1 MAQLVRP
8 PLFLQPHPSQE
19 ELREKSPEQSNLP
32 MQAQGMQKGWQT
44 LHDEQDGYSQHCK
57 NSKDD
62 EDNNEA
68 YIAAVV

>member
-1 MAQLVRP
+1 
-8 PLFLQPHPSQE
+8 
-19 ELREKSPEQSNLP
+19 